1 MLSFLIK
8 PFFYKTKKSVQKCK
22 YLKNKKSISKKVNKE
37 FFIFF
42 ERFLTVRK
50 CLSPEIGHQKYSVTS
65 IVALFVCIIG
75 FNNLVS

>member
-8 PFFYKTKKSVQKCK
+8 PFFYKTKKSEQKYK
-22 YLKNKKSISKKVNKE
+22 YLKNKKGISKKVNKE

-65 IVALFVCIIG
+65 KVALFVCIIG